1 MQKHAR
7 WLAAI
12 AALALT
18 GLRADAQPASAD
30 RLYVM
35 DCGHG
40 AAVDQSRW
48 APGVNVGEPIELSD
62 NCYLIKHGADWLLW
76 DTGSPDAL
84 AQKPL
89 TTPTGT
95 ATRAKTLGAQLA
107 EIGVK
112 PSDIRYVA
120 VSHTHG
126 DHVGNLDLFPASL
139 LLIQKAELDW
149 AFAPGK
155 NPSFKAERP
164 VRRRLEGDLD
174 VFGDGSVTILS
185 TPGHTP
191 GHQSLLVRLPKTGWV
206 VLSGDL
212 AHFKDNWD
220 NRRVP
225 SMNTSAEQTQAS
237 LTRVADLVAEK
248 KTQPWINH
256 DHPQSLSQK
265 RSPEYY
271 E

>member
-1 MQKHAR
+1 
-7 WLAAI
+7 
-12 AALALT
+12 
-18 GLRADAQPASAD
+18 
-30 RLYVM
+30 
-35 DCGHG
+35 
-40 AAVDQSRW
+40 
-48 APGVNVGEPIELSD
+48 
-62 NCYLIKHGADWLLW
+62 
-76 DTGSPDAL
+76 
-84 AQKPL
+84 
-89 TTPTGT
+89 
-95 ATRAKTLGAQLA
+95 
-107 EIGVK
+107 
-112 PSDIRYVA
+112 
-120 VSHTHG
+120 
-126 DHVGNLDLFPASL
+126 
-139 LLIQKAELDW
+139 
-149 AFAPGK
+149 
-155 NPSFKAERP
+155 
-164 VRRRLEGDLD
+164 

-237 LTRVADLVAEK
+237 LTRGADLVAEK